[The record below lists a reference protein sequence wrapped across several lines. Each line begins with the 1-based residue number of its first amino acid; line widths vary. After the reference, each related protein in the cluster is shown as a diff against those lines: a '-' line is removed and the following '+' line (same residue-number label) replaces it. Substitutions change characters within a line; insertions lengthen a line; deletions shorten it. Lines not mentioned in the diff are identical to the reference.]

1 MPQDIV
7 IQLARDALTAVLI
20 IGTPV
25 LAGSLLI
32 GLAVSLFQATTQIQE
47 ATLAFVPKIIGVFL
61 IIFILGPWL
70 LENML
75 QYTGSLFENLHLY
88 TFIR

>member
-1 MPQDIV
+1 MPQDVV
-7 IQLARDALTAVLI
+7 IQLARDALVAVLT
-20 IGTPV
+20 IGTPI
-25 LAGSLLI
+25 LAGSLVI
-32 GLAVSLFQATTQIQE
+32 GLAISLFQATTQIQE

-70 LENML
+70 LQSML
-75 QYTGSLFENLHLY
+75 QYTGQLLGELHLY